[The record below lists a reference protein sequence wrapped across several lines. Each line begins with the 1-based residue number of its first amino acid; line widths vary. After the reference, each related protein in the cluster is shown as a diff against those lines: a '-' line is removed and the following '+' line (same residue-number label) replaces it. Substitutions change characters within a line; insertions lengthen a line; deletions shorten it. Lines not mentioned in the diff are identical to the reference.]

1 MASVTLIGGDDADC
15 NRLAAYLDLSKP
27 CTPTAYK
34 THVKELCEAAQTSA
48 HKSTQLAAREA
59 SERLE
64 SSNIHVSVDGTWQRK
79 GFSSKNGVVTVLS
92 VLGKNEGSKV
102 LDTEVLTTFCA
113 GCVQLGND
121 KT

>member
-1 MASVTLIGGDDADC
+1 MLIVT
-15 NRLAAYLDLSKP
+15 AYLGLPKP

-34 THVKELCEAAQTSA
+34 THVKELCEANQTSA
-48 HKSTQLAAREA
+48 HKSTQLAAHEA

-64 SSNIHVSVDGTWQRK
+64 SSKIRVSVDGTWQGR
-79 GFSSKNGVVTVLS
+79 GFSCKNGVVTVLS